1 MSITADEL
9 RALTHYIY
17 SISGV
22 ALDASKAYLVETR
35 LKPMMQQY
43 ACASYMDLYTRAKA
57 DRSGAMEKEIISAIT
72 TNETLFFRDAS
83 PFEVFK
89 HKIIPDLVD
98 ARSKKGVRRVPIRIW
113 SAACSTGQEI
123 YSIAIALRETL
134 GNLDN
139 FDISLLGTDISDDAL
154 AKASLGHYN
163 KFEIERGLPPQT
175 LHRYFIPLENGWKI
189 RDEIRGMATFKK
201 FNLMKPFAGLGRFD
215 VIFCRNVAIYFTP
228 ADKKAVFEKIAGALE
243 PDGALIIG
251 STESLTGVTAMYEP
265 RRYLRSVFYQ
275 PAAGAVSAA
284 PTRAASVPPAPPV
297 QRPVS
302 LTSRPV
308 SAASAPS
315 PRPSAASAPPLFSRP
330 EPPLPADTPSIPQ
343 PAEPAVEH
351 PAAESPVSPPPPPR
365 PILRAAPRV
374 VGDKSAL
381 KRMLLEKKQRLGK

>member
-9 RALTHYIY
+9 RALTRYIY

-35 LKPMMQQY
+35 LKPMVQQY

-98 ARSKKGVRRVPIRIW
+98 ARSKRGARRVPIRIW

-175 LHRYFIPLENGWKI
+175 LHRYFVPLENGWKI

-201 FNLMKPFAGLGRFD
+201 FNLMKPFAGLGKFD

-275 PAAGAVSAA
+275 PVSGAASAA
-284 PTRAASVPPAPPV
+284 PIKAAFVPPAPPV

-302 LTSRPV
+302 LTSRPA
-308 SAASAPS
+308 SAAPAPP
-315 PRPSAASAPPLFSRP
+315 PRPSVVAAPPLPSHP
-330 EPPLPADTPSIPQ
+330 EPPLPVDTPPTPQ
-343 PAEPAVEH
+343 PVEPAVEH
-351 PAAESPVSPPPPPR
+351 PATESPVSSPPPPR

-374 VGDKSAL
+374 VGDKSVL